1 MTYQLHLDI
10 YLVVVL
16 IELDFGLQVLFI
28 FYSIM
33 LQFFQKKENGH
44 IIAASLDIH
53 PSSPAGR

>member
-1 MTYQLHLDI
+1 M
-10 YLVVVL
+10 VVL

-33 LQFFQKKENGH
+33 LQFFQKKENGY